1 MKTLDRYIAKSFLV
15 GYAIAFCVLIG
26 MRILI
31 DLSMQFDE
39 FGEHI
44 VEHGYRE
51 VVKTI
56 ATYYG
61 LNMSLYFRD
70 FAGMITVVAAAFSLS
85 RMIRANELTAMM
97 AAGLSLKRV
106 AAPILLLSVL
116 FTGVL
121 VIDQEIIIPS
131 ISHKLTRSHDA
142 VPGEEKY
149 EVWFL
154 VDKNDSLIC
163 SQRYEVGT
171 STFVRPTIITR
182 TPRETPGS
190 WRMSGRIFAESAT
203 FNPITQAWDLIDGLY
218 TPADPREPI
227 KPVASYYAKGLLP
240 EDIPVLAKSE
250 YKSLLSSAELKELGA
265 HTHTQKD
272 MRHLYSQIH
281 SRITDP
287 IINFVTLMVS
297 LPALICRDPR
307 SMKSAVMKSF
317 GLTTACTLLHFVTK
331 MLAAEPSSIMPEFW
345 AWLPV
350 FIFLPIAF
358 IELDSMKT

>member
-1 MKTLDRYIAKSFLV
+1 MKILDRYIAKSFLV

-31 DLSMQFDE
+31 DLSIQFDE
-39 FGEHI
+39 FGENA
-44 VEHGYRE
+44 EHGYTE
-51 VVKTI
+51 VIKTI
-56 ATYYG
+56 VTYYG
-61 LNMSLYFRD
+61 LNLSLYFRD

-106 AAPILLLSVL
+106 AAPILLLSLL

-154 VDKNDSLIC
+154 ADKNGSLIC
-163 SQRYEVGT
+163 SKQYEVGT
-171 STFVRPTIITR
+171 STFIRPTIITR
-182 TPRETPGS
+182 TPTEPPGS
-190 WRMSGRIFAESAT
+190 WRISGRIFAESAT
-203 FNPITQAWDLIDGLY
+203 FNPTTLAWDLKDGLR

-227 KPVASYYAKGLLP
+227 VPVASYYAEGLFP

-250 YKSLLSSAELKELGA
+250 FKSLLSSAELKELGA
-265 HTHTQKD
+265 HTRKD
-272 MRHLYSQIH
+272 MRQLYSQIH
-281 SRITDP
+281 GRITDP
-287 IINFVTLMVS
+287 VINFVTLMVS

-317 GLTTACTLLHFVTK
+317 ALTTACTLLHFVTK
-331 MLAAEPSSIMPEFW
+331 LLAAEPSRFMPEFW

-350 FIFLPIAF
+350 FIFLPIAV

>member
-154 VDKNDSLIC
+154 VDKNHSLIC
-163 SQRYEVGT
+163 SQQYEVGT

-182 TPRETPGS
+182 TLTETPGI

-203 FNPITQAWDLIDGLY
+203 FNPTTRAWDLVDGLL
-218 TPADPREPI
+218 TPADAREPI
-227 KPVASYYAKGLLP
+227 EPVASYYAEGLLP
-240 EDIPVLAKSE
+240 ENIPVLAKSE
-250 YKSLLSSAELKELGA
+250 HKSLLSSAELRELGA
-265 HTHTQKD
+265 HTRKD
-272 MRHLYSQIH
+272 MRQLSSQIH
-281 SRITDP
+281 ARITDP
-287 IINFVTLMVS
+287 VINFVTLMVS

-317 GLTTACTLLHFVTK
+317 ALTTACTLLHFVTK
-331 MLAAEPSSIMPEFW
+331 LLAAEPSRFMPEFW

-350 FIFLPIAF
+350 FIFLPIAV